1 MPLILETPHSKHSC
15 GWRLS
20 CLQWKCWEVETGGS
34 TASTHKWNW
43 GMLVMGMWRP
53 LHCWLLI
60 PSTLHPPTN
69 YITNVQNLLWRNMIL
84 TPGGWFVSCVAY
96 KHLVFL
102 TVVMLMGRSGQFHWI
117 EFHISA
123 PGTCSQN
130 YLSNIICN
138 QHIWSIKS
146 KMLQYETWFFFK
158 RRCMDLPLKLMMV
171 KITQN
176 CNNHCIS
183 FNFGV
188 DHPQMNDKL
197 RRLWLRLAI
206 TETRGCSF

>member
-43 GMLVMGMWRP
+43 RMLVMGMWRP

-102 TVVMLMGRSGQFHWI
+102 TVVMLMGGVDSFTGLSFISLHLALVLKTIYQTSFVISTSGQWSPRCF
-117 EFHISA
+117 
-123 PGTCSQN
+123 
-130 YLSNIICN
+130 NI
-138 QHIWSIKS
+138 K
-146 KMLQYETWFFFK
+146 TWFFFK
-158 RRCMDLPLKLMMV
+158 RRCTDLPLKLMMV

-197 RRLWLRLAI
+197 GRLWLRLAI